1 MKNDKPPVLIRSER
15 KIIPHSSI
23 DHNEFNR
30 QYKCNPGR
38 WDRAFLFLREA
49 DLGGLEKGRYE
60 LDGTDLFAI
69 IDEYVTKNESDTR
82 LEAHCKYADI
92 QYIIS
97 GGELMG
103 IVSLDKTT
111 ETVPYNEEKDICFL
125 ESEHERFMSATPDRY
140 FIFFPD
146 DAHRPS
152 LKAGE
157 NTPVKKVVM
166 KVRIL

>member
-1 MKNDKPPVLIRSER
+1 MKNDKLPVLIRSER
-15 KIIPHSSI
+15 KITPHPSI
-23 DHNEFNR
+23 NQNEFSR

-49 DLGGLEKGRYE
+49 DLCGLEKGRYE
-60 LDGTDLFAI
+60 VDGTDLFAI
-69 IDEYVTKNESDTR
+69 IDEYVTKNETDTR
-82 LEAHCKYADI
+82 LEAHCRYADI

-97 GGELMG
+97 GEEQMG

-125 ESEHERFMSATPDRY
+125 ESEHESFMSATPDRY